1 MKKLLKGLMAVAL
14 MFTSVFTVAGCGKDD
29 DGDDV
34 VELTKA
40 DYIEVFDSVT
50 STYSSFLTA
59 TQTAGLSYTLNDSD
73 FVDANNNTQAKR
85 MGQASMA
92 MIYFVKNIYNNE
104 DYTLKT
110 GIDDCFVNDGHY
122 IYDIKFSTKY
132 DAEKSII
139 TVDVVADYR
148 DSTPLQYFSFDINY
162 DFENDKLNSFSI
174 LGFSGTEDSKVTSN
188 VRYYKFE
195 NNNLKVLSNEAA
207 GFEAFATS
215 VIEKMEGILA
225 NTPEQNP
232 EDYST
237 EYLDAMNTA
246 MN

>member
-1 MKKLLKGLMAVAL
+1 
-14 MFTSVFTVAGCGKDD
+14 
-29 DGDDV
+29 
-34 VELTKA
+34 
-40 DYIEVFDSVT
+40 
-50 STYSSFLTA
+50 
-59 TQTAGLSYTLNDSD
+59 
-73 FVDANNNTQAKR
+73 
-85 MGQASMA
+85 MA

-110 GIDDCFVNDGHY
+110 GIDDCFVNDGDY

-148 DSTPLQYFSFDINY
+148 DSNPLQYFSFDINY

-174 LGFSGTEDSKVTSN
+174 LGFSGTEENKVASS

-195 NNNLKVLSNEAA
+195 NNNLKILSNEAT

-215 VIEKMEGILA
+215 VIEKMDSILA
-225 NTPEQNP
+225 NTDEENP

-237 EYLDAMNTA
+237 EYLDAMNAA

>member
-92 MIYFVKNIYNNE
+92 MIYFVN
-104 DYTLKT
+104 
-110 GIDDCFVNDGHY
+110 DCFVNDGHY

-246 MN
+246 TN

>member
-1 MKKLLKGLMAVAL
+1 MFKKIGKYLLSAAL
-14 MFTSVFTVAGCGKDD
+14 VFTSVFAVAGCGKDD
-29 DGDDV
+29 DKSK
-34 VELTKA
+34 ELTKA
-40 DYIEVFDSVT
+40 DYIEAFDSVT
-50 STYSSFLTA
+50 STYSSYLTA

-73 FVDANNNTQAKR
+73 FVDANNDIQAKR

-132 DAEKSII
+132 DADKSII

-148 DSTPLQYFSFDINY
+148 DSNPLQYFSFDINY

-174 LGFSGTEDSKVTSN
+174 LGFSGTNENKVTSS

-195 NNNLKVLSNEAA
+195 NNNLKVLSNEAT

-215 VIEKMEGILA
+215 VIEKMDGILA
-225 NTPEQNP
+225 NTDEENP

-237 EYLDAMNTA
+237 EYLDAMNAA

>member
-1 MKKLLKGLMAVAL
+1 MFKKIGKYLLSAAL
-14 MFTSVFTVAGCGKDD
+14 VFTSVFAVAGCGKDD
-29 DGDDV
+29 DKSK
-34 VELTKA
+34 ELTKA
-40 DYIEVFDSVT
+40 DYIEAFDSVT
-50 STYSSFLTA
+50 STYSSYLTA

-73 FVDANNNTQAKR
+73 FVDANNDIQAKR

-92 MIYFVKNIYNNE
+92 MIYFVKNIYSKE

-110 GIDDCFVNDGHY
+110 DIDDCFVNDGHY

-148 DSTPLQYFSFDINY
+148 DSNPLQYFSFDINY

-174 LGFSGTEDSKVTSN
+174 LGFSGTEENKVTSS

-195 NNNLKVLSNEAA
+195 NNNLKVLSNEAT

-215 VIEKMEGILA
+215 VIEKMDGILA
-225 NTPEQNP
+225 NIDEENP